1 MKYIVR
7 VTQLRYGSVEVEA
20 DSEEEAEELATG
32 MPVDYFDQEI
42 TDMIAEP
49 VDAGKERKAWN

>member
-49 VDAGKERKAWN
+49 VGAGKEKGA